1 MLNLSTPTVAKTQSN
16 RSPFW
21 LLIHFV
27 SSLRLCLHYMRTR
40 ASRQAEGHVQ
50 PGERPVHLLMQINM
64 INWEEAAF
72 PHCQLLFKKGTV
84 ERIYTLLFNCASFPP
99 AKGNNDTER
108 RQTVHVQFLFL
119 LAHTTLQR
127 FANMGIW
134 KSQTGKYQWNGV
146 PSHMPTLKCAPLGI
160 STVRCFHVL

>member
-1 MLNLSTPTVAKTQSN
+1 MLNVSVPSKKPRQIAL
-16 RSPFW
+16 R
-21 LLIHFV
+21 LLIQFV
-27 SSLRLCLHYMRTR
+27 SSPRLCLHYMRTR

-72 PHCQLLFKKGTV
+72 PHCQLLFKKGSM

-108 RQTVHVQFLFL
+108 RLTVHVQFL

-127 FANMGIW
+127 FTNMGIW
-134 KSQTGKYQWNGV
+134 KSQTVKYQWNGV
-146 PSHMPTLKCAPLGI
+146 PSHTPTLKYAPLGI
-160 STVRCFHVL
+160 STVRRFHVL